1 MDRRDQPTSQ
11 RSAHP
16 ARGVTVPLRFEWTR
30 QSGIGPDLAILG
42 DLHGRTV
49 VELGCGG
56 GHNLAY
62 VVARRGATG
71 IGVDHDPAKLR
82 RARAAYGR
90 LPSIR
95 FVLADAVGHLTS
107 GRPASVDVCLSIF
120 GALSST
126 DPLPLLSASS
136 RALRPGGLLA
146 LTLRVDDH
154 HDQVIVLRR
163 R

>member
-1 MDRRDQPTSQ
+1 VDPPKRDR
-11 RSAHP
+11 
-16 ARGVTVPLRFEWTR
+16 TR
-30 QSGIGPDLAILG
+30 LAIFG
-42 DLHGRTV
+42 ELHGRTV

-62 VVARRGATG
+62 VVDHYGSGG
-71 IGVDHDPAKLR
+71 IGVDHDPVKIR

-90 LPSIR
+90 FPGIR

-107 GRPASVDVCLSIF
+107 LAPASVDVCLSIF
-120 GALSST
+120 GAFSFT
-126 DPLPLLSASS
+126 DPLPLLSATS

-154 HDQVIVLRR
+154 RDRVIVLRR